1 MVDLE
6 VFSLPPQ
13 IRNKHPRNPICQ
25 VTTVYEEGAKQN
37 FPNIFFILT
46 KKPRMW
52 DFVAKF
58 SFSGDSLEPMK
69 SSASGLKWHPFSPR
83 NPGIRIMGCRKKH
96 FLFGRDPPRAKKMQK
111 KITEKKKK
119 HRLDASIMFFGCLLF
134 FVRSFWFTFETQYW
148 ASPTLVPAGITSPT
162 RKPEAGIV
170 KAKEF
175 GMETAP

>member
-111 KITEKKKK
+111 KITEKKKNTGLMLPSCF
-119 HRLDASIMFFGCLLF
+119 LDVYYFLFAAFGSPLKLNIGHPQH
-134 FVRSFWFTFETQYW
+134 WFLRE
-148 ASPTLVPAGITSPT
+148 SPRPHVNL
-162 RKPEAGIV
+162 RREL
-170 KAKEF
+170 
-175 GMETAP
+175 